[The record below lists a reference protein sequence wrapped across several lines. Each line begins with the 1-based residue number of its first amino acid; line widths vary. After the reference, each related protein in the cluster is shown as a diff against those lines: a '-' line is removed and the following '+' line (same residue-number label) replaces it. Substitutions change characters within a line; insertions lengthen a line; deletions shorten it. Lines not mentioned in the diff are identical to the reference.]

1 MSKINLDAL
10 IPREYFE
17 VKDDTKTNISR
28 NTATLR
34 HEDLKS
40 DAFFFAAIRKPDF
53 QRETNEWDENKIIGL
68 LESYLDGDLIPA
80 VILWKNPSNYT
91 FVIDGAHRLSAIAAW
106 INNDYGDG
114 DISKKFFDGIIP
126 EDQIESAERIRQQIR
141 KKIGSFKDFKL
152 AITNPDKVDSK
163 ILERLKNLATLA
175 LQVQWVDGDSTKAEA
190 SFFKINQQ
198 AAPINS
204 TEIKLLKSR
213 KNANCIAAR
222 AIIRAGTG
230 HKYWARFED
239 EKQEHI
245 EKISKEINGILFI
258 PNLKNPIKTLDLPLA
273 GKLLAAGS
281 LQLILNLVNISNNID
296 KDSEGNIKEDA
307 DGNETIKYLDN
318 CLKICRKINSNHPSS
333 LGLHPIIYFY
343 SKDGRHKPASF
354 YGIIGLLIKFDKK
367 PNLRN
372 NFIDIREKFEET
384 LLKYDYLVQQI
395 GRKYRQADK
404 AVIHIKNF
412 YLKII
417 ELLIQNKEIETAIDE
432 IIKNEKFNYLTKDPS
447 EYNEY
452 STDFSRGTKSK
463 TFIKEAIENALKCK
477 ICGGYI
483 HKNSISID
491 HIYRKEDGGTGTP
504 DNAQLTHPYCNTGY
518 KN

>member
-1 MSKINLDAL
+1 MTKINLDAL
-10 IPREYFE
+10 IPREDFE
-17 VKDDTKTNISR
+17 VKDNNKVNITR
-28 NTATLR
+28 TTDTLR
-34 HEDLKS
+34 HEDLKH

-53 QRETNEWDENKIIGL
+53 QRETNEWDEYKIIGL

-106 INNDYGDG
+106 MNDDYGDG
-114 DISKKFFDGIIP
+114 EISKKFFDSVIP

-141 KKIGSFKDFKL
+141 KRIGSFKDFKL
-152 AITNPDKVDSK
+152 AITNPDKVSQT
-163 ILERLKNLATLA
+163 IIERIKNLATLA
-175 LQVQWVDGDSTKAEA
+175 LQVQWVDGDSAKAEA
-190 SFFKINQQ
+190 SFFKINQH
-198 AAPINS
+198 AARIND
-204 TEIKLLKSR
+204 TEMKLLKSR

-230 HKYWARFED
+230 HKYWAKFE
-239 EKQEHI
+239 EQKQESI
-245 EKISKEINGILFI
+245 ERLSKEINDILFI

-273 GKLLAAGS
+273 GKLLSAGS

-296 KDSEGNIKEDA
+296 KDSETTINKDV
-307 DGNETIKYLDN
+307 DGDETLKNLHN

-333 LGLHPIIYFY
+333 LGLHPIVYFY

-354 YGIIGLLIKFDKK
+354 YGVIGLLIDFENK
-367 PNLRN
+367 PNLLKD
-372 NFIDIREKFEET
+372 FIKVRGEFEDII
-384 LLKYDYLVQQI
+384 LKYDYLVQQI

-404 AVIHIKNF
+404 AVIHIKSF

-417 ELLIQNKEIETAIDE
+417 ELLKQDKEIETVIDE
-432 IIKNEKFNYLTKDPS
+432 IIKSEKFNYLTKETFED
-447 EYNEY
+447 NEY
-452 STDFSRGTKSK
+452 GTDFSRGTKSK
-463 TFIKEAIENALKCK
+463 TFIKEAITNALKCK

-491 HIYRKEDGGTGTP
+491 HIQRKEDGGTGSP
-504 DNAQLTHPYCNTGY
+504 DNAQLTHPYCNTSY

>member
-1 MSKINLDAL
+1 MTKINLDAL
-10 IPREYFE
+10 IPREDFE

-28 NTATLR
+28 TTATLR
-34 HEDLKS
+34 HEDLKH

-106 INNDYGDG
+106 INDDYGDG
-114 DISKKFFDGIIP
+114 DISKRFFDSVIP

-152 AITNPDKVDSK
+152 AITNPDKVSPI
-163 ILERLKNLATLA
+163 ILEKLKNLATLA
-175 LQVQWVDGDSTKAEA
+175 LQVQWVDGDSAKAEA

-204 TEIKLLKSR
+204 TELELLKSR

-230 HKYWARFED
+230 HKYWAKFEE
-239 EKQEHI
+239 EKQESI
-245 EKISKEINGILFI
+245 EKISKEINDILFI

-296 KDSEGNIKEDA
+296 QNPETTKEDLN
-307 DGNETIKYLDN
+307 GEETLKYLGN
-318 CLKICRKINSNHPSS
+318 CLRICRKINSNHPSS
-333 LGLHPIIYFY
+333 LGLHPIVYFY

-354 YGIIGLLIKFDKK
+354 YGVIGLLIDFEKK
-367 PNLRN
+367 PDLLKD
-372 NFIDIREKFEET
+372 FIKVREKFEDI

-417 ELLIQNKEIETAIDE
+417 ELLIQDIESETVIDE
-432 IIKNEKFNYLTKDPS
+432 IMKSEKFNYLTKETLED
-447 EYNEY
+447 NEY
-452 STDFSRGTKSK
+452 GTDFSRGTKSK
-463 TFIKEAIENALKCK
+463 TFIREAITNALKCN

-491 HIYRKEDGGTGTP
+491 HIQRKEDGGTGSP
-504 DNAQLTHPYCNTGY
+504 DNAQLTHHYCNTGY